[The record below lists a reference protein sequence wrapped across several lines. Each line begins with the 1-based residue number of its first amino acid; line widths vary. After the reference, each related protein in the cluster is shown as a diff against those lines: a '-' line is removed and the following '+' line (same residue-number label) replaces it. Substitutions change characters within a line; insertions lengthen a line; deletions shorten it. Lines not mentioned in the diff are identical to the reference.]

1 VIAAL
6 VLMLSGAAG
15 FSPPGADDGPT
26 GGLKPAAP
34 LVAGARTAT
43 RRSRRRSGKLLN
55 DHFTIV
61 WPNGDRE
68 TLRGLRT
75 DRAYRVVQGRGLSE

>member
-1 VIAAL
+1 MIAAL

-15 FSPPGADDGPT
+15 FSPPGADERPT

-34 LVAGARTAT
+34 LVARARAAS

-61 WPNGDRE
+61 WPNK
-68 TLRGLRT
+68 LRGLRT